1 MVDADGAMSPRPT
14 VSLDTAH
21 AWFWE
26 SKWQAGEKEAE
37 GQRNRGEGSDYTS
50 GDDFLES
57 LDSIR

>member
-14 VSLDTAH
+14 VSLDTVH

-26 SKWQAGEKEAE
+26 SQWKAGEKEAE
-37 GQRNRGEGSDYTS
+37 GQCNRGEGSDYTS
-50 GDDFLES
+50 GEDFLES